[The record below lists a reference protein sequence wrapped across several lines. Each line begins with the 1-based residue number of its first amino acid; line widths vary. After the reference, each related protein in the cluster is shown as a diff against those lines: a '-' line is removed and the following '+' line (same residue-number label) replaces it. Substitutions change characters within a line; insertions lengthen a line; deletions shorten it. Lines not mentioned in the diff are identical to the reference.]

1 MTLGTLAEQ
10 SVEVRLERTAGLELG
25 VLACLLMT
33 SHGTDLCPRSQ
44 CDSRS
49 PSLGAVPSD
58 ITLSPQDCLC
68 LWLSRPVS
76 LSLFKKSSSLPIFNA
91 EDFTVRLWPRLPAWV
106 DITGWSSWRKHPRQL
121 AQTLIAL

>member
-68 LWLSRPVS
+68 LAFQACLTFSFQEIFLSPHFQCRGLHSATVAKAVADAS
-76 LSLFKKSSSLPIFNA
+76 TKDRRLSS
-91 EDFTVRLWPRLPAWV
+91 
-106 DITGWSSWRKHPRQL
+106 
-121 AQTLIAL
+121 